1 MLNQVKGAEGIELA
15 STVALVPL
23 LSFAADPPP
32 DSVPVDLE
40 QLGADFGL
48 SIIGNAGSGKTHL
61 LRGILEQTHGRAQQI
76 VFDSEGEFWTL
87 RAKFDYL
94 LVARTGGDIPL
105 SVDTATVLCQRVME
119 FGVSVIL
126 DISDLPPA
134 QRIAYV
140 AAFVTQLIET
150 PPAHRRRCLVVIDEV
165 HRFAPEGA
173 NPASKQPI
181 ADLIALGRKRG
192 FIPIVATQRVAKVD
206 KNTISELQNGLT
218 GRITLD
224 VDAARAAS
232 DLGLRGEDKNRLRFL
247 KRGEFFAL
255 GPALAPSV
263 TQVRSAQN
271 LTRSPEL
278 GAGADVAPPT
288 PAAIA
293 QLLEHFAGL
302 ETQAEEDARTLAEAQ
317 NQIGELKK
325 RLARSEA
332 GKPASTVEK
341 TDTIDKIDKEEVERR
356 VRAAFEEGRN
366 EGRTLG
372 RADGIREAEARLIPR
387 LQVVFAGLAEA
398 KDTAEILLQQ
408 LTEASEA
415 TPVPVPKAEAPL
427 PVSDPIVDP
436 VEVPKPAEPN
446 EPERGSPPEEPF
458 VTAKAAPLSAV
469 PAQNPEPK
477 PAPVPRSP
485 VANIPAAN
493 LPSGASRILEA
504 FGHREM
510 RLTKAQIG
518 ARAGLAW
525 RSSGTFNTYM
535 GAHVREGR
543 LTNDDGTYRIT
554 AAGMRAIGRDPDA
567 IQKPQT
573 TAEILAGW
581 QPALKRGSFGMLE
594 MLVAAYPKT
603 LSEEVLAGRMGLT
616 AGAGTV
622 KGYVTEL
629 RTNGLIEGTSRALT
643 ASSILF

>member
-1 MLNQVKGAEGIELA
+1 MIPMI
-15 STVALVPL
+15 PL

-32 DSVPVDLE
+32 GSVPVDLE

-61 LRGILEQTHGRAQQI
+61 LRGILETTHGRAQQI
-76 VFDSEGEFWTL
+76 VFDSEGEFSTL

-105 SVDTATVLCQRVME
+105 SVNTATVLCQRVME
-119 FGVSVIL
+119 LGVSVIL

-271 LTRSPEL
+271 LTHSPEL
-278 GAGADVAPPT
+278 GAGSDVAPPT

-293 QLLEHFAGL
+293 QMLEHFAGL
-302 ETQAEEDARTLAEAQ
+302 ETQAEEDARTLTEAQ
-317 NQIGELKK
+317 EQIRELKK

-332 GKPASTVEK
+332 GKLASTVEK
-341 TDTIDKIDKEEVERR
+341 ADAIGKTDKEEVERR
-356 VRAAFEEGRN
+356 VRIALN

-372 RADGIREAEARLIPR
+372 RAEGIREAEARLIPR
-387 LQVVFAGLAEA
+387 LQVVFTGLAEA
-398 KDTAEILLQQ
+398 KDTAETLLKQ

-415 TPVPVPKAEAPL
+415 APVPIPKTEAIPPFIDTVVVPVLDPVEATQPTQPGMPEPSSPAEEPVVAAPLLSPL
-427 PVSDPIVDP
+427 PV
-436 VEVPKPAEPN
+436 A
-446 EPERGSPPEEPF
+446 
-458 VTAKAAPLSAV
+458 

-477 PAPVPRSP
+477 PTPVSKSS
-485 VANIPAAN
+485 VANVPTVA
-493 LPSGASRILEA
+493 LPSGATRILEA
-504 FGHREM
+504 FGHRDM

-518 ARAGLAW
+518 VRAGLKW
-525 RSSGTFNTYM
+525 RNSGTFDTYM
-535 GAHVREGR
+535 AAHVREDR
-543 LTNDDGTYRIT
+543 LFRDGDAYRIT

-567 IQKPQT
+567 REKPQT
-573 TAEILAGW
+573 TAEIVSSW
-581 QPALKRGSFGMLE
+581 QPALKRGSFRLLE
-594 MLVAAYPKT
+594 MLVAAYPKA
-603 LSEEVLAGRMGLT
+603 LSEEVLAGHMELT
-616 AGAGTV
+616 AGAGTMG
-622 KGYVTEL
+622 GYLTEL
-629 RTNGLIEGTSRALT
+629 RTNGLIEGTSRALS
-643 ASSILF
+643 ASPSLF